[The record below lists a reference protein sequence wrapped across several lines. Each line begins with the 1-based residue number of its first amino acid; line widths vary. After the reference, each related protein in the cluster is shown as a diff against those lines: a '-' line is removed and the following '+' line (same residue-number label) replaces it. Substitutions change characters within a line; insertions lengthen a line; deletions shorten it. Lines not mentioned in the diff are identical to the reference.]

1 MEFDPLRDEGI
12 LYALAMM
19 QAGVSVQLHAY
30 PGTFHGSG
38 LLPTAAS
45 SKRNAQEVLDVLSR
59 ALFR

>member
-1 MEFDPLRDEGI
+1 
-12 LYALAMM
+12 MM

-30 PGTFHGSG
+30 PGTFHGSA

-45 SKRNAQEVLDVLSR
+45 SKRNAQEVLDVLRR